1 MTARQRAALPEL
13 ARVFLRLGSTAFGGP
28 AAHTALLH
36 QKLVVQRQWLSEDQF
51 LDLVSAANLIPG
63 PNSTELVI
71 HIGLRRAGY
80 AGMLVA
86 GLCFIA
92 PAMFSVLMLAAAY
105 VRFGSLPAA
114 LALLAGVQPVV
125 VAVVAHALLG
135 LGRAALRCWQTLLIA
150 VCGMMLALA
159 GVNEVGLLVA
169 GAAAGWWLLGSPQL
183 RVPPAAVLLL
193 PAVAAATALPF
204 ALPLLF
210 LVFLK
215 IGAVLYG
222 SGYVLLAF
230 LRADLVA
237 RLGWLTERQL
247 LDAVAAGQ
255 LTPGP
260 LFTSATFI
268 GYLLG
273 GFPGAMLATT
283 GIFLRAFIFVP
294 LTQPLLARLRSMQ
307 GATGLLAGVTAAS
320 LGLLAA
326 VAGQLAWGLAAD
338 PAGALL
344 GLAALLLLVRTRISA
359 SWLLLGRALLGVL
372 RGGLF

>member
-1 MTARQRAALPEL
+1 M
-13 ARVFLRLGSTAFGGP
+13 
-28 AAHTALLH
+28 
-36 QKLVVQRQWLSEDQF
+36 QRQWLSEEQF
-51 LDLVSAANLIPG
+51 LDLVSAANLIPA

-71 HIGLRRAGY
+71 HIGLQRAGY

-92 PAMFSVLMLAAAY
+92 PAMFSVLALAAA
-105 VRFGSLPAA
+105 
-114 LALLAGVQPVV
+114 
-125 VAVVAHALLG
+125 
-135 LGRAALRCWQTLLIA
+135 
-150 VCGMMLALA
+150 
-159 GVNEVGLLVA
+159 
-169 GAAAGWWLLGSPQL
+169 
-183 RVPPAAVLLL
+183 LLL
-193 PAVAAATALPF
+193 PAVAAASALPF
-204 ALPLLF
+204 ALPVLF

-230 LRADLVA
+230 LRADLVV
-237 RLGWLTERQL
+237 RLGWIKERQL

-273 GFPGAMLATT
+273 SLLGAMLATL
-283 GIFLRAFIFVP
+283 GIFLPVFMFVP

-307 GATGLLAGVTAAS
+307 GAAGLLAGVNAAS

-326 VAGQLAWGLAAD
+326 VAGQLAWGLAGD

-344 GLAALLLLVRTRISA
+344 GVAALLLLVRSRIPA
-359 SWLLLGRALLGVL
+359 SWLLLGGALLGVL
-372 RGGLF
+372 RGALL

>member
-1 MTARQRAALPEL
+1 M
-13 ARVFLRLGSTAFGGP
+13 FLRLGSTAFGGP

-36 QKLVVQRQWLSEDQF
+36 Q
-51 LDLVSAANLIPG
+51 
-63 PNSTELVI
+63 ELVI
-71 HIGLRRAGY
+71 HIGLQRAGY

-92 PAMFSVLMLAAAY
+92 PAMFSVLALAAAY
-105 VRFGSLPAA
+105 VRFGSLPAV

-135 LGRAALRCWQTLLIA
+135 LGRAALRRWQALLIA
-150 VCGMMLALA
+150 GGVLLLALA
-159 GVNEVGLLVA
+159 GVNEVGLLLA
-169 GAAAGWWLLGSPQL
+169 GAAAGWWLFGSPQL
-183 RVPPAAVLLL
+183 HMPPAAALLL
-193 PAVAAATALPF
+193 PAVAAASALPF
-204 ALPLLF
+204 ALPVLF

-230 LRADLVA
+230 LRADLVV
-237 RLGWLTERQL
+237 RLGWITERQL

-273 GFPGAMLATT
+273 GLPGAMLATL
-283 GIFLRAFIFVP
+283 GIFLPAFIFVP
-294 LTQPLLARLRSMQ
+294 FTQPLLARMRSTQ
-307 GATGLLAGVTAAS
+307 GAAGLLAGVNAAS

-326 VAGQLAWGLAAD
+326 VAGQLAWGLAGD

-344 GLAALLLLVRTRISA
+344 GVAALLLLVRTRVPA
-359 SWLLLGRALLGVL
+359 SWLLLGGALLGVL
-372 RGGLF
+372 RGALL